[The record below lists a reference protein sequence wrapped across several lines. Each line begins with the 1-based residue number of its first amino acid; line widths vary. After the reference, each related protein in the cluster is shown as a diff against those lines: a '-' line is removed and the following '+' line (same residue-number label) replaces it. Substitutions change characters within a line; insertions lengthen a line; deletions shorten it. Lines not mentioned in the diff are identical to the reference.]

1 MGVNEQQPVI
11 GASGDRSSWAAGVLR
26 RQLMPRDEIVAVL
39 EAEDPEQIR
48 RHLELHAERLHER
61 LVEQLRTLS
70 RLEGLLVDEIERE
83 ADRSDVPALSPTG
96 TS

>member
-1 MGVNEQQPVI
+1 MKERV
-11 GASGDRSSWAAGVLR
+11 GDRSSWAGGVLR
-26 RQLMPRDEIVAVL
+26 RQLMPPDEVVAVL

-70 RLEGLLVDEIERE
+70 RLERLLLVEIERE
-83 ADRSDVPALSPTG
+83 ADGSGVPVLSPMG
-96 TS
+96 TP